1 MALQDIKHLVSY
13 MDAIEYVN
21 EVTVYTNPQRAKEID
36 REINKIWDA
45 INAIREIAYDFP
57 EQPNYVKVAI
67 GILDAQYKALCLE
80 HQKLVDEEATEIA
93 KSKRRHEVFRPDI
106 M

>member
-1 MALQDIKHLVSY
+1 MALQDMKHLVSD
-13 MDAIEYVN
+13 MDAIKYVN
-21 EVTVYTNPQRAKEID
+21 EVTVYTDPERAKEID
-36 REINKIWDA
+36 REINKISKA
-45 INAIREIAYDFP
+45 IDAIREIAYDLP

-67 GILDAQYKALCLE
+67 DTLDVQLKALYLE
-80 HQKLVDEEATEIA
+80 HDNLIDKEATEIA